1 MDITFKATPVEKAAL
16 SFIDA
21 HVSGNNPSGKSAFF
35 MYAANA
41 ASANYIQWDRVS
53 RIRYEDYVPKEE
65 YESRQAE
72 ILHLSCDQDSFMNVM
87 NSIKSFFSLQKI
99 QKAYA
104 IRMIL
109 RFALKEIEEQEKAKK
124 VEEENMTTLLDLDD
138 FRALSIDEK
147 LVEIYRLLTA
157 ERS

>member
-1 MDITFKATPVEKAAL
+1 
-16 SFIDA
+16 
-21 HVSGNNPSGKSAFF
+21 
-35 MYAANA
+35 
-41 ASANYIQWDRVS
+41 
-53 RIRYEDYVPKEE
+53 
-65 YESRQAE
+65 
-72 ILHLSCDQDSFMNVM
+72 MNVM

-104 IRMIL
+104 VRLIL

>member
-1 MDITFKATPVEKAAL
+1 
-16 SFIDA
+16 
-21 HVSGNNPSGKSAFF
+21 
-35 MYAANA
+35 
-41 ASANYIQWDRVS
+41 
-53 RIRYEDYVPKEE
+53 
-65 YESRQAE
+65 
-72 ILHLSCDQDSFMNVM
+72 
-87 NSIKSFFSLQKI
+87 
-99 QKAYA
+99 
-104 IRMIL
+104 MIL

>member
-1 MDITFKATPVEKAAL
+1 MNVRNLIP
-16 SFIDA
+16 
-21 HVSGNNPSGKSAFF
+21 
-35 MYAANA
+35 
-41 ASANYIQWDRVS
+41 WDRVA

-65 YESRQAE
+65 HAGEAE
-72 ILHLSCDQDSFMNVM
+72 IIHLSCDQQSLVDVM
-87 NSIKSFFSLQKI
+87 ISIKSFFSLQKI

-124 VEEENMTTLLDLDD
+124 VEEENMTTSLDLEA
-138 FRALSIDEK
+138 FRALDTEEK
-147 LVEIYRLLTA
+147 LVEIYRLLLDRTA

>member
-1 MDITFKATPVEKAAL
+1 MDITFKASPVEKAVL
-16 SFIDA
+16 SYIDA

-104 IRMIL
+104 VRMIL
-109 RFALKEIEEQEKAKK
+109 RYALKVIEEQERAKR
-124 VEEENMTTLLDLDD
+124 EEDENLTTLLDLDD